1 MAIILGLA
9 TFPNG
14 NTVQMEEREGG
25 TETVKTSN
33 LEQTKIAC
41 VYFCKL
47 EY

>member
-14 NTVQMEEREGG
+14 NTADGGKGGG